1 MRLKKLKSGHKL
13 RQKIQMLLM
22 RLGNY
27 TPFDVNRALMYRP
40 EFFGEAMGKLQTDL
54 NRSESDW
61 TLAERELF
69 CAFVSKMNG
78 CPF

>member
-1 MRLKKLKSGHKL
+1 MRLKKLQSGHKL

-27 TPFDVNRALMYRP
+27 TLFDVNRALMYRP
-40 EFFGEAMGKLQTDL
+40 EFFGEAMGKLQVDL
-54 NRSESDW
+54 NRGDSSW
-61 TLAERELF
+61 SLAERELF

-78 CPF
+78 CLF